1 MNPTTKILDGL
12 LSQGLFTMAEV
23 EEWVTSKRD
32 QKFVD
37 PIDLEI
43 KRELLRNHFEP
54 KKRELRKV
62 G

>member
-1 MNPTTKILDGL
+1 MNPGVKILDGL